1 MSRRAL
7 TLLVAGFLTLALA
20 VGGAM
25 LPVPYVVLSPGPT
38 ENTIGD
44 VKGKPVITVTG
55 HETYPTTGMLSMV
68 TVAYQGGPGNRIGLL
83 TALRGW
89 LDDTIAVVPEE
100 TIFPREQ
107 TVEEVEEEN
116 TAEMA
121 TSQETS
127 TAAALRELKIAY
139 QNVVEV
145 ASTDKGS
152 PAEGKLLPGDIITSV
167 DGTPATG
174 MEAVAA
180 AVRKHTPG
188 DDVTFGVDR
197 KGAKQDVTVK
207 TVKGPDGQA
216 IVGVRMGM
224 SYKFPFAVNI
234 SVGDVGGPSAGLMFS
249 LGIYDKLTP
258 GPLTGG
264 KAIAGT
270 GTMDGEGNVGAIG
283 GIEQKMVGA
292 KKAGATIFLTPSANC
307 PAAAAAVP
315 AGLRLVK
322 VDTLN
327 GAIKAIDAIR
337 TGSGSVPACTS

>member
-7 TLLVAGFLTLALA
+7 TLIVAGFLTLTLA

-38 ENTIGD
+38 ENTLGD
-44 VKGKPVITVTG
+44 IKGKPVINVQG
-55 HETYPTTGMLSMV
+55 RETFATTGTLSLV

-89 LDDTIAVVPEE
+89 FDSTIAVVPEE

-107 TVEEVEEEN
+107 SVKEVEEQN

-121 TSQETS
+121 GSQDTA
-127 TAAALRELKIAY
+127 TAAALNQLKVSIED
-139 QNVVEV
+139 VVKV
-145 ASTDKGS
+145 SSVDKGT
-152 PAEGKLLPGDIITSV
+152 PADGKLLPGDMIVAV
-167 DGTPATG
+167 DGTPTADPDSVVTAVQKHKPG
-174 MEAVAA
+174 DKIVFTVDGRSAKTDVPVVAA
-180 AVRKHTPG
+180 A
-188 DDVTFGVDR
+188 
-197 KGAKQDVTVK
+197 AK
-207 TVKGPDGQA
+207 DGKA
-216 IVGVRMGM
+216 VVGVRMGM
-224 SYKFPFAVNI
+224 SYKFPFKVDF

-270 GTMDGEGNVGAIG
+270 GTMKPDGEVGPIG

-292 KKAGATIFLTPSANC
+292 RKAGATIFLTPEQNC
-307 PAAAAAVP
+307 AAAVGAVP
-315 AGLRLVK
+315 DGLRLVK
-322 VDTLN
+322 VQTLD
-327 GAIKAIDAIR
+327 GAIKALDALR
-337 TGSGSVPACTS
+337 TGSGAVPACS